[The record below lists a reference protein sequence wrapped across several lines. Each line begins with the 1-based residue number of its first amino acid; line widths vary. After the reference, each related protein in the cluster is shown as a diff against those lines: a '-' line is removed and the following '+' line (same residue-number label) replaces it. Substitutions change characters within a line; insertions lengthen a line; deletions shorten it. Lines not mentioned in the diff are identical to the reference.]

1 MALQLFKI
9 ASTTVES
16 PVTTVTFSSIP
27 SGYADLAL
35 AVSARGSRGANTDFL
50 QIKFNSS
57 SSSYTARYLYQSG
70 GTSGASTNAT
80 DIYVPM
86 NGNNSTTSTFG
97 NALFYIPN
105 YTSSNYKSVSAEA
118 VQEMNGTG
126 GTDFQMYLS
135 AGLWSNTSAITQ
147 IDLTPLSSYG
157 PNLIAN
163 STFTLYGVL

>member
-16 PVTTVTFSSIP
+16 PVSTVTFSSIP
-27 SGYADLAL
+27 SGYTDLIL
-35 AVSARGSRGANTDFL
+35 VVSARGSRSANTDFL

-57 SSSYTARYLYQSG
+57 SSSYTAIYLYQSG
-70 GTSGASTNAT
+70 GTSGASTSAT
-80 DIYVPM
+80 DIYVPI
-86 NGNNSTTSTFG
+86 NGNNSTTNTFG
-97 NALFYIPN
+97 NGLFYIPN

-118 VQEMNGTG
+118 VQEMNGTA
-126 GTDFQMYLS
+126 GTDFQMYLA

-147 IDLTPLSSYG
+147 IDLTPLSGYG